1 MGKQK
6 LAIFLGDYAQIL
18 LDPSTMFYIIPHFHI
33 FASIVL
39 FHDFARILEQPPKD
53 AIMIHEL
60 FRFWILIP
68 WLLGI
73 TITSLVI
80 VILLPIAMIMNPKS
94 KAEQGSEND
103 CVPFIFLI
111 SPALT
116 GTLISLIFVII
127 YRQ

>member
-6 LAIFLGDYAQIL
+6 LAIFSGDYAQIL

-39 FHDFARILEQPPKD
+39 FHDFARILEQPPKE

-73 TITSLVI
+73 TITSCVI
-80 VILLPIAMIMNPKS
+80 ALLLPVSIIVNPKLETKQS
-94 KAEQGSEND
+94 SEND
-103 CVPFIFLI
+103 SVAFIILM
-111 SPALT
+111 SPALA
-116 GTLISLIFVII
+116 GTMISLILVII